1 MCSPLPTEVEVVVIG
16 GGVMGV
22 STAYWLARFGA
33 DVLLLES
40 RDLAFGASGRNGGL
54 VLGDDASLSEIQAV
68 LREEGIVADYEE
80 PGHLSLASSSAVL
93 DQMQQEVARRPP
105 TATPVHVVGRDE
117 CEEMLGMRINKR
129 FQGGRWMPRS
139 ATIHPVRFVR
149 GLAAAAVRHGAQL
162 SRGKVLRIEQKGNVL
177 QVETSKQ
184 RIRARQ
190 VVLACNYATTRFLP
204 ALRKVLSPVRG
215 QVLSS
220 RPLGP
225 MFRLGLAVDWGTNYW
240 RQCKDGVIVLGG
252 YRNLDVAAETTPYQ
266 RLNPLIQRALTHFL
280 PDAFPDFPKV
290 AIAGRWAG
298 IMDQTPDGKPLVGKW
313 PNTSNM
319 WINAGFGGHGLP
331 PALRLA
337 RELAQVMLQSSCSVM
352 LNPYDPARF
361 AKVLCS

>member
-1 MCSPLPTEVEVVVIG
+1 VAVIG
-16 GGVMGV
+16 GGIMGV

-33 DVLLLES
+33 DVLLVES

-54 VLGDDASLSEIQAV
+54 VLGDDVSLNEIQAV
-68 LREEGIVADYEE
+68 LREEGIDADYEE

-93 DQMQQEVARRPP
+93 DQMQQEVAKRSP
-105 TATPVHVVGRDE
+105 TATPVHVVGRNE

-162 SRGKVLRIEQKGNVL
+162 SRGNVLRVEQEGNFVH
-177 QVETSKQ
+177 VETSKQ

-220 RPLGP
+220 QPLGP
-225 MFRLGLAVDWGTNYW
+225 MFRIGLAVDWGTNYW
-240 RQCKDGVIVLGG
+240 RQCKDGVVVLGG
-252 YRNLDVAAETTPYQ
+252 YRNLDVAAETTPRQ

-290 AIAGRWAG
+290 VIAGRWAG

-313 PNTSNM
+313 SNTSNI

-337 RELAQVMLQSSCSVM
+337 RELAQSILQGSCSIM
-352 LNPYDPARF
+352 LKPYDPVRF